1 MCPSESINPANRFKK
16 IFGKPED
23 TIVCVGDFEQRK
35 HRKYKE
41 PIKGKGFRTLF
52 RRNGYKVYLVDEY
65 RTSCKCSNCE
75 DGDCIKFRKVRNP
88 KPKKNNQILSH
99 GALMCKTCNALWNRD
114 ENSSRNIYKIAYNA
128 INKKERPNY
137 LCRSKKVENDLIVR
151 SDTSSVCRLQ
161 CNSLEFTQPKFT

>member
-1 MCPSESINPANRFKK
+1 MIIHGDSLHELTKLDDNSIDAVVSDPPY
-16 IFGKPED
+16 G
-23 TIVCVGDFEQRK
+23 
-35 HRKYKE
+35 
-41 PIKGKGFRTLF
+41 L
-52 RRNGYKVYLVDEY
+52 
-65 RTSCKCSNCE
+65 SN
-75 DGDCIKFRKVRNP
+75 I
-88 KPKKNNQILSH
+88 SH